1 MQAEF
6 LDRLSPEVRALVE
19 ALERASGVE
28 VTVSIDAGRAGH
40 GPEGKGILA
49 CNIEPQAVSLLT
61 PTTDYFPDGA
71 VVHELLH
78 VRRLLVERVPRISD
92 NVEFGAWHPGLGGY
106 LTDLDN
112 ALEHLVIVPEELS
125 LRPERVDHWG
135 GVMATVWSG
144 RLAQVKDAEDQRR
157 WALLHW
163 AFMRHVVPTSAA
175 MAAAVSTLQRLG
187 LTAEAD
193 EFYTRLVPKLGAKE
207 RAVRV
212 CFDHLRLPL
221 GAATLEYLDCRT
233 GKTMET
239 PLG

>member
-1 MQAEF
+1 MQPEF
-6 LDRLSPEVRALVE
+6 LDRLSPQVRALVE
-19 ALERASGVE
+19 DVERASGVE
-28 VTVSIDAGRAGH
+28 VAVSIDARRAGR

-49 CNIEPQAVSLLT
+49 CNVEPQAVSLLT

-78 VRRLLVERVPRISD
+78 VRRLLVERVPRVSD
-92 NVEFGAWHPGLGGY
+92 NVDFEAWHPGLGGA

-125 LRPERVDHWG
+125 LRPERADHWG
-135 GVMATVWSG
+135 GVMAMVWGG
-144 RLAQVKDAEDQRR
+144 RLAEVKDAEDQRR

-163 AFMRHVVPTSAA
+163 VFMRHVVPTSAA
-175 MAAAVSTLQRLG
+175 MTMAVSALGHLG
-187 LTAEAD
+187 LTNEAD
-193 EFYTRLVPKLGAKE
+193 ELYTRLVPELGSKE

-212 CFDHLRLPL
+212 CFAHLRLPL

-233 GKTMET
+233 GKTRET

>member
-6 LDRLSPEVRALVE
+6 LDRLSLEVRALVE
-19 ALERASGVE
+19 AVERASGVE
-28 VTVSIDAGRAGH
+28 VVVSIDASRAGR

-49 CNIEPQAVSLLT
+49 CHIEPQAVSLLT

-78 VRRLLVERVPRISD
+78 VRRLLVERVPRISE
-92 NVEFGAWHPGLGGY
+92 NVDFEAWHPGLGTS

-125 LRPERVDHWG
+125 LRPERADHWG
-135 GVMATVWSG
+135 GVMATVWGG
-144 RLAQVKDAEDQRR
+144 RLDDLKDAEDQRR

-163 AFMRHVVPTSAA
+163 VFMRHVVPTSAA
-175 MAAAVSTLQRLG
+175 MATAVSALEHLG
-187 LTAEAD
+187 LIPEAN
-193 EFYTRLVPKLGAKE
+193 EFQTILVPELGNKE

-212 CFDHLRLPL
+212 CFDHLCLPL

-233 GKTMET
+233 GKTKET